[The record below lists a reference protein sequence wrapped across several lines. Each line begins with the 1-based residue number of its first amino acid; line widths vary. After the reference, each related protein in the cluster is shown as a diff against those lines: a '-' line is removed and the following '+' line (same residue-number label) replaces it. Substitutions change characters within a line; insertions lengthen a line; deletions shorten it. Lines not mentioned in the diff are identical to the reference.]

1 MSSREYH
8 GLQIMTT
15 CIQFI
20 GRGVFPFILLIP
32 SCPNR
37 VETVEVSD
45 LGKDMRLIG
54 VARFLDIRVLLGLAV
69 LWRWPFLVSYNL
81 HYSDIQL
88 YQLLCNQQADR
99 NVEILIYAFLS
110 EKVYIVWT
118 GGNQVSR
125 YKTKVYRLCAFVLL
139 GYIVIGI
146 LMILG
151 RVSSVRGDGVCVIG
165 LKAFATIPLIAYDLS
180 LNIFLTAMFMCPL
193 WVLHPISPRLRSV
206 AKRTLYGATIS
217 LISSAVNITIMLL
230 LSGNELGWVCIT
242 SCVCDVLVNSFAVF
256 CVSSSSD
263 SSNVVQDRFSLPTMD
278 MTPLTFTRS
287 ELSQPTGESS
297 IKRFISDTLEPD
309 GLSVIPEA
317 YYDYLPPQ
325 HRQADPEKS
334 SSPLNVN
341 TLSEVSHTNLN
352 IINQPDIGRPSLPLI
367 ATTSIHPPP
376 PALHGQSLKISTNK
390 L

>member
-8 GLQIMTT
+8 GLQIMTA

-20 GRGVFPFILLIP
+20 GRVLALI
-32 SCPNR
+32 SYSM
-37 VETVEVSD
+37 ETVEVPH
-45 LGKDMRLIG
+45 LGKDMRLIS

-69 LWRWPFLVSYNL
+69 LWRWPFLVPHNL
-81 HYSDIQL
+81 HSSDIQL
-88 YQLLCNQQADR
+88 YQLLRNQQADR

-151 RVSSVRGDGVCVIG
+151 RDSSVRGDGVCVIG

-230 LSGNELGWVCIT
+230 LSGKELGWVCIT

-263 SSNVVQDRFSLPTMD
+263 SSDVVRDRFSLPTMD
-278 MTPLTFTRS
+278 MTPLTFTRT

-297 IKRFISDTLEPD
+297 IKRFISNTLEPD

-334 SSPLNVN
+334 VIS
-341 TLSEVSHTNLN
+341 VSFKHL
-352 IINQPDIGRPSLPLI
+352 
-367 ATTSIHPPP
+367 
-376 PALHGQSLKISTNK
+376 
-390 L
+390 

>member
-1 MSSREYH
+1 MSSTEYH
-8 GLQIMTT
+8 GLQIMTA
-15 CIQFI
+15 CIQLI
-20 GRGVFPFILLIP
+20 GRVLALI
-32 SCPNR
+32 SYSM
-37 VETVEVSD
+37 ETVEAPD
-45 LGKDMRLIG
+45 LGKDMRLISI
-54 VARFLDIRVLLGLAV
+54 ARFLDIRVLLGLAV
-69 LWRWPFLVSYNL
+69 LWRWPFLVSHNL
-81 HYSDIQL
+81 HSSDIQL
-88 YQLLCNQQADR
+88 

-151 RVSSVRGDGVCVIG
+151 RDSSVRGDGVCVIG

-263 SSNVVQDRFSLPTMD
+263 SSNVVRDRFSLPTMD

-287 ELSQPTGESS
+287 ELNQPTGESS

-341 TLSEVSHTNLN
+341 TLSEVPHTNLN
-352 IINQPDIGRPSLPLI
+352 IMNQPDIGSPSLPLI